1 MEEAK
6 HSKIEILQ
14 RKIKRMLEEN
24 PKEGDLL
31 MIESDAMKFI
41 HEIEVQQLELEMENE
56 ELIRAREQGIIAAWK
71 SDELYDFAP
80 SGYFTLSPQG
90 IIKELNLNG
99 ANLLGKERANLINS
113 TFGFF
118 VSDDTRKDFN
128 YFLYEIFTGKGKK
141 ICDVT
146 LTDQGSEP
154 IYVSLSGIS
163 DPKGEQCFITATD
176 ITDRKRMEDKLLIS
190 EEKYK
195 TIFEQSV
202 VGNLMTSVTDG
213 KMKVNKACCEML
225 GYSEA
230 ELSSLS
236 WQTITNPDDLERDQK
251 IVSSLISGEIITAHW
266 EKRYIHKNGNTV
278 WVDIS
283 TRLIYDK
290 ENNPLFFNT
299 SLIDITGRKLAEQ
312 ELLFANKELA
322 HQNREKEKRADELV
336 IANKELLHQNDE
348 KEKRAAELFIA
359 NKELDFQNKEKENR
373 AAELIVANKELDF
386 QNREKEKRAD
396 ELVIA
401 NKELLYQNDLKEKR
415 AAELFLANK
424 ELDFQ
429 NTEKEKRA
437 AELVIAKDQAEQ
449 SDRLKSAFLANMS
462 HEIRTPMNGIL
473 GFAQLLKEP
482 NLSSEKQIHFLR
494 IIERSGER
502 MLNIINDIVDIS
514 KIESHQ
520 MEVSISETNINEK
533 IEYLHTFFKPE
544 MDKKSIEFSFKNGL
558 PEKRASIMT
567 DSEKIYA
574 ILTNLVKNAI
584 KFCDKGTIEIGYDL
598 VETPTLVETQC
609 LTSLQ
614 KPTMSLQF
622 YVKDTGIGIPKDR
635 QEAIFDRFIQ
645 VDLVDKM
652 ARQGAGLGLSISKAY
667 VEMLGGKI
675 WVESEVGKGSTFYFT
690 LPYQTELE
698 EAENTNIV
706 SVEEA
711 ETLLR
716 KLKILIA
723 EDDEVSE
730 MLLETDVEK
739 YSHKVFKAKTGFEA
753 IEVCQSNPDIDLVLM
768 DIRMP
773 GMDGYEATRQIRQF
787 NKDVVIIAQ
796 TAYALVGDREKAL
809 KVGCSDYIS
818 KPIRKDKLAE
828 VMKKYF

>member
-1 MEEAK
+1 MN
-6 HSKIEILQ
+6 HRQS
-14 RKIKRMLEEN
+14 RFNFRN
-24 PKEGDLL
+24 
-31 MIESDAMKFI
+31 
-41 HEIEVQQLELEMENE
+41 
-56 ELIRAREQGIIAAWK
+56 
-71 SDELYDFAP
+71 
-80 SGYFTLSPQG
+80 
-90 IIKELNLNG
+90 
-99 ANLLGKERANLINS
+99 IN
-113 TFGFF
+113 
-118 VSDDTRKDFN
+118 
-128 YFLYEIFTGKGKK
+128 
-141 ICDVT
+141 
-146 LTDQGSEP
+146 
-154 IYVSLSGIS
+154 
-163 DPKGEQCFITATD
+163 
-176 ITDRKRMEDKLLIS
+176 
-190 EEKYK
+190 
-195 TIFEQSV
+195 
-202 VGNLMTSVTDG
+202 
-213 KMKVNKACCEML
+213 
-225 GYSEA
+225 
-230 ELSSLS
+230 
-236 WQTITNPDDLERDQK
+236 
-251 IVSSLISGEIITAHW
+251 
-266 EKRYIHKNGNTV
+266 
-278 WVDIS
+278 
-283 TRLIYDK
+283 
-290 ENNPLFFNT
+290 
-299 SLIDITGRKLAEQ
+299 
-312 ELLFANKELA
+312 
-322 HQNREKEKRADELV
+322 
-336 IANKELLHQNDE
+336 
-348 KEKRAAELFIA
+348 
-359 NKELDFQNKEKENR
+359 
-373 AAELIVANKELDF
+373 
-386 QNREKEKRAD
+386 
-396 ELVIA
+396 
-401 NKELLYQNDLKEKR
+401 
-415 AAELFLANK
+415 
-424 ELDFQ
+424 
-429 NTEKEKRA
+429 
-437 AELVIAKDQAEQ
+437 
-449 SDRLKSAFLANMS
+449 
-462 HEIRTPMNGIL
+462 
-473 GFAQLLKEP
+473 
-482 NLSSEKQIHFLR
+482 
-494 IIERSGER
+494 
-502 MLNIINDIVDIS
+502 NIINDIVDIS